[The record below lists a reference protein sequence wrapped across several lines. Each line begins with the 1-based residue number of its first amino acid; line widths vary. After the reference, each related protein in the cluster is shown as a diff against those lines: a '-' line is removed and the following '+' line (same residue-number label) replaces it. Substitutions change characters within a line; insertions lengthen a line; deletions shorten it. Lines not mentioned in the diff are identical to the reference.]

1 MARFLTSSIMPRV
14 WKSSKVRGWK
24 TMRIETLDRATETNL
39 ETSASRPYMEGVNF
53 IDDADLN
60 PVLNECLGRSRG

>member
-1 MARFLTSSIMPRV
+1 
-14 WKSSKVRGWK
+14 
-24 TMRIETLDRATETNL
+24 MRIETLDRATETNL
-39 ETSASRPYMEGVNF
+39 ETSASRPYMESVNF

>member
-1 MARFLTSSIMPRV
+1 
-14 WKSSKVRGWK
+14 
-24 TMRIETLDRATETNL
+24 MRIETLDRATETNL